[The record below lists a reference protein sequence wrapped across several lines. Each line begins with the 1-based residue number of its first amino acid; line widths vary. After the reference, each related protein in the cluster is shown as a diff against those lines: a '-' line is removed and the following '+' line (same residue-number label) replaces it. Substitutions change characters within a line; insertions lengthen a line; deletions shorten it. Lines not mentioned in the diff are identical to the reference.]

1 MIDKIQAFG
10 DSFLFGSDL
19 KDSDN
24 RMKFSHKTWAALIAD
39 RLGLDYECWA
49 MGGVGNQ
56 YIASTVID
64 HATTDSLS
72 VINWTWIDRF
82 DYHTI
87 DNDPETLRPAEDTE
101 LESFYYRHL
110 HSEISD
116 KLRDLMMIHSTIS
129 WLREHDMPFVMTAM
143 DKLMFDQR
151 WNINP
156 AIKNIQNNIRKD
168 ITWFSEEQTFLEWS
182 RSNGY
187 PESDLWH
194 PLEQA
199 HEEASKIMLPTI
211 KKAINTHIT

>member
-10 DSFLFGSDL
+10 DSFTAGDDL
-19 KDSDN
+19 KDP
-24 RMKFSHKTWAALIAD
+24 RTTWAALIAD

-49 MGGVGNQ
+49 MGGVCNQ

-64 HATTDSLS
+64 HATNNSLS

-82 DYHTI
+82 DFCTI
-87 DNDPETLRPAEDTE
+87 DNEPKTLRPAEDTK
-101 LESFYYRHL
+101 LEKFYYRHL
-110 HSEISD
+110 HSEIGD
-116 KLRDLMMIHSTIS
+116 KLRNLMMIHSTIS
-129 WLREHDMPFVMTAM
+129 WLREHDMPFVMTIM
-143 DKLMFDQR
+143 DPLVLDQR